1 MAPEMLEEQS
11 YDESVDWWALGV
23 MPYCLLT
30 GKFPFD
36 AEDEIDLTLDILGA
50 PLYIPEFLSSDVE
63 DCLTK
68 FLERTPQLR
77 LGYQKG
83 CFPSPM
89 HEPFFSDVEWGKI
102 FNEELNPPFV
112 PLLQNVVSETFKGN
126 DLYLYRVTCNRI
138 FSFELN
144 TPVYMGH

>member
-1 MAPEMLEEQS
+1 MALEMLEEQF

-23 MPYCLLT
+23 MLYRLLT
-30 GKFPFD
+30 GTFPFD

-50 PLYIPEFLSSDVE
+50 PLYTPEFLSSDAE

-77 LGYQKG
+77 LGYQQG

-89 HEPFFSDVEWGKI
+89 HEPFFSDIEWGKI

-112 PLLQNVVSETFKGN
+112 PLLQSADQFADDSSLSKSSIPGN
-126 DLYLYRVTCNRI
+126 SYFPPID
-138 FSFELN
+138 
-144 TPVYMGH
+144 